1 LQKETREILPG
12 FFPGFFVPGFAFHDL
27 AHTAFA
33 HHVHQRSIQVEE
45 KDAQRAYLRGF
56 STSTQAERW
65 TPARPIGQKC
75 SAEPQRRLENQLVMS
90 KSMPLKV

>member
-1 LQKETREILPG
+1 
-12 FFPGFFVPGFAFHDL
+12 
-27 AHTAFA
+27 
-33 HHVHQRSIQVEE
+33 VHQRSIQVEE

-90 KSMPLKV
+90 KSMPLKVLALWVGWIDQLSKKPRT